1 MSTPAT
7 SREAAHVLL
16 DAVTVTEVSP
26 DAAALAY
33 DRLVEVGAFVV
44 KVEQGQGLDA
54 DLDPDAEQP
63 ADGGPNQVKV
73 NIELSNLLHANYM
86 TLDWLIEEL
95 AHARNTTRDDIII
108 ALREHL
114 DSVAAK

>member
-1 MSTPAT
+1 M
-7 SREAAHVLL
+7 LL
-16 DAVTVTEVSP
+16 DTVSVTEVSP

-33 DRLVEVGAFVV
+33 ERLVEVGAFVV

-54 DLDPDAEQP
+54 DADAELP

>member
-16 DAVTVTEVSP
+16 DAVSVTEVSP

-33 DRLVEVGAFVV
+33 ERPVEVGAFVV
-44 KVEQGQGLDA
+44 KVEQGQGLD
-54 DLDPDAEQP
+54 DDVSDGEEP